1 METMSQSTAKL
12 RGVLRTAVFAAFG
25 ILFLYFYLQTHQ
37 VPFLLTALG
46 FALILPNTFLHPV
59 NWRRPTDTSRHKAT
73 HPLLTLASLLGTTLI
88 VVGLVMQWL

>member
-1 METMSQSTAKL
+1 M
-12 RGVLRTAVFAAFG
+12 
-25 ILFLYFYLQTHQ
+25 FLYLYLQSRQAH
-37 VPFLLTALG
+37 FLLTAVG

-73 HPLLTLASLLGTTLI
+73 HPALTLLSLLGAVLI